1 MIAYTPKDIRAL
13 ARLVKITIF
22 LFLQKSVVFEKNSL
36 YNFSITTSKKSAI
49 FYIIYIGTILEHIPF
64 CLKKRIYKIFSEC
77 KIAIFLYAL
86 YLYND
91 VI

>member
-1 MIAYTPKDIRAL
+1 MIAYTPRDIRAL

-49 FYIIYIGTILEHIPF
+49 FYIIYRYDFRTYTILS
-64 CLKKRIYKIFSEC
+64 KKNVFTKYSQNVK
-77 KIAIFLYAL
+77 
-86 YLYND
+86 
-91 VI
+91 